1 VNWRS
6 IVRKEPKLQESAN
19 GKYPRFQGIAD
30 YYPAMQGGVG
40 MLVAGRYFLAEAVG
54 QGGMGRVWRG
64 HDQLLDR
71 LVAVKEVILPPQSP
85 REHTELLARTMR
97 EARAA
102 ARLDHPGVIT
112 IYDVV
117 EHGGSPWIVMQF
129 VSGVSVR
136 GQMDRDGRLPW
147 PQVADIGG
155 QVAEAL
161 AAAHAAGIV
170 HRDLKPDNILLSGRR
185 AVVTD
190 FGIARIIDATT
201 QLTGSGVLVGTPLYM
216 APEHLDGGAVGPA
229 ADMWALGAT
238 LYAAVEGTP
247 PFNGSTMTALMAAIL
262 TKTPAR
268 PRHAGPLLEV
278 ISGLLSKDPGRRPN
292 AHAVARALAA
302 CRSGQAVSDS
312 NANVPKAATSPRD
325 PQGTQ
330 FQGTLTGERPSSEG
344 NREVRATITAS
355 GPFPPVNG
363 HPSFPGV
370 QRASTPRL
378 ATELQPRSPGRVVA
392 TRNQFRRPRAWAM
405 LVAAVAVAAAIPV
418 ALLALPGGGKPPGTA
433 SSAIHTPTGQ
443 HTSASAPAGRRAST
457 PRPTGPITASRTA
470 ILTDPGSKGVEPVAF
485 GPDDAL
491 AVGDGNGNTYL
502 WNTATRSL
510 IATLTDPHGEGASA
524 LAFGPDGTLA
534 VVDGNGNTYLW
545 NTATRSLIA
554 TLADPQNGGA
564 MDAAFGPDGTL
575 AVGDA
580 ESGTYLWNTT
590 TRSVTTTL
598 TDSACPFVLSVAFG
612 PDGTLAVAGNNG
624 RTCLWNTATRSL
636 ITTLTDPAGYAE
648 TLAFGP
654 DGILAVASE
663 TGNTYLWNATTRDLI
678 ATLTDPG
685 SGGASAL
692 AFGPDGTLAV
702 VDGNHHTYL
711 WSIASRSVIATLT
724 DPQVVGAAGVAFGPD
739 GTLAVGELKGTHL
752 WRVSSG
758 KS

>member
-1 VNWRS
+1 
-6 IVRKEPKLQESAN
+6 
-19 GKYPRFQGIAD
+19 
-30 YYPAMQGGVG
+30 MQGGVG

-71 LVAVKEVILPPQSP
+71 VVAVKEVILPLQSP
-85 REHTELLARTMR
+85 GEHAELLARTMR

-147 PQVADIGG
+147 PHVADIGE
-155 QVAEAL
+155 QVAGAL

-185 AVVTD
+185 AIVTD

-201 QLTGSGVLVGTPLYM
+201 QLTGAGVLVGTPLYM
-216 APEHLDGGAVGPA
+216 APEHLDGGAIGPP

-238 LYAAVEGTP
+238 LYCAVEGTP

-262 TKTPAR
+262 TRLPAH
-268 PRHAGPLLEV
+268 PQHAGPLLEV
-278 ISGLLSKDPGRRPN
+278 ISVLLSKDPGQRPS
-292 AHAVARALAA
+292 AQAVARTLAA
-302 CRSGQAVSDS
+302 CRSGRPVSSSAADVS
-312 NANVPKAATSPRD
+312 IAATAPRD
-325 PQGTQ
+325 LQGNQ
-330 FQGTLTGERPSSEG
+330 FQDGPAGERLSSERS
-344 NREVRATITAS
+344 REGRATITTS
-355 GPFPPVNG
+355 GPFPPVSG
-363 HPSFPGV
+363 RPGFPGV
-370 QRASTPRL
+370 QNAPTPRL
-378 ATELQPRSPGRVVA
+378 ATELRPRSPGRVLV
-392 TRNQFRRPRAWAM
+392 TRNRFRRPRALAI
-405 LVAAVAVAAAIPV
+405 LVAAIAVAAAVPV
-418 ALLALPGGGKPPGTA
+418 ALLALPGGGKSPGIAT
-433 SSAIHTPTGQ
+433 STSPTPTGQ
-443 HTSASAPAGRRAST
+443 YTSATAHAGRPAST
-457 PRPTGPITASRTA
+457 SAPTGPVMASRTA
-470 ILTDPGSKGVEPVAF
+470 ILTDPGSEGVQQVAF
-485 GPDDAL
+485 GPDGTL
-491 AVGDGNGNTYL
+491 AVADGNGNTYLWNTAIRSPIATLTDPRGEGPMNLVFGPNGTLAVVDGNGSTYL

-510 IATLTDPHGEGASA
+510 IATLTDP
-524 LAFGPDGTLA
+524 
-534 VVDGNGNTYLW
+534 
-545 NTATRSLIA
+545 
-554 TLADPQNGGA
+554 QNGGA
-564 MDAAFGPDGTL
+564 LDAAFGPDGTL

-580 ESGTYLWNTT
+580 KSGTYLWNTT
-590 TRSVTTTL
+590 TRSVITTL
-598 TDSACPFVLSVAFG
+598 TDSDCPFVLSVAFG

-636 ITTLTDPAGYAE
+636 ITTLTDPPGYAE

-685 SGGASAL
+685 SKGASAV

-702 VDGNHHTYL
+702 VDGNDHTYL
-711 WSIASRSVIATLT
+711 WNTASRSVIATLT
-724 DPQVVGAAGVAFGPD
+724 DPQVVGAAGVAFGPE
-739 GTLAVGELKGTHL
+739 GTLAVGELKGTYL